1 MKKQIPFAIREI
13 VDKTLSDNPNL
24 IKAIFKE
31 NSVVVFKEK
40 YDEDSNFFFMI
51 ESINSQKGGETSY
64 TISFMPCNFNNFS
77 TQRHTAL
84 LSTIEKNFQTWIN
97 ILNEYNKESII
108 FDDTITQKY
117 FDDLE
122 TYIRIVDEDAE
133 TAPFK
138 PEQQEHINAILN
150 NSIKLIEL
158 NTDEENRN
166 IAAEIINDI
175 ESAKKTLSKS
185 TKNEVIV
192 KIKKII
198 AKSNKFNLEVGKA
211 ILVEFTKESIIFIG
225 KVIIQ
230 SLT

>member
-24 IKAIFKE
+24 IKATFKE

-40 YDEDSNFFFMI
+40 YDDDSNFFFTI
-51 ESINSQKGGETSY
+51 ESINSLKGGETTY

-77 TQRHTAL
+77 SKRHT
-84 LSTIEKNFQTWIN
+84 TILNAVEKDFQTWVK

-117 FDDLE
+117 FENLESDIKILDD
-122 TYIRIVDEDAE
+122 DAE

-138 PEQQEHINAILN
+138 PEQQEHINVILN
-150 NSIKLIEL
+150 NSIKLIEA
-158 NTDEENRN
+158 NKDEENRN
-166 IAAEIINDI
+166 IADEIIKDI
-175 ESAKKTLSKS
+175 ESTKKTLSKS

-198 AKSNKFNLEVGKA
+198 AKSYKFNLEVGKA

-230 SLT
+230 SLS